1 MTQWVMVPVPPTLPL
16 KECSEPSTA
25 IKMFLYTFPTPNK
38 INVQT
43 HLDLVGYR
51 WLVFQLVFY

>member
-1 MTQWVMVPVPPTLPL
+1 MGHGTCPSDPSSL

-25 IKMFLYTFPTPNK
+25 IKLFLYTFPTPNK